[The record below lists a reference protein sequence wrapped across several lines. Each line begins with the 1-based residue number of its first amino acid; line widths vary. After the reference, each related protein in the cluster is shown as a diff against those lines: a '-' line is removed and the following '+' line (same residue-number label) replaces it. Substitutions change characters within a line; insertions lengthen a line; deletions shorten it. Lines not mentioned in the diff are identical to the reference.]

1 MAVTTL
7 PPDLLGQLEQA
18 ASERALT
25 ANELLEVAVRTYLR
39 QIEREKLEAEN
50 KAFRAMQAELV
61 EKYRGQ
67 HVAIHNGAVIDHDRD
82 LKALEGRV
90 QQIGR
95 HPVLFKRVEAEPEHV
110 FVFRSL
116 SFPRGEA

>member
-1 MAVTTL
+1 MTL

-25 ANELLEVAVRTYLR
+25 SNELLEVAVRTYLR

-61 EKYRGQ
+61 GRYRGQ
-67 HVAIHNGAVIDHDRD
+67 HVAIHNGAVIDHDPD
-82 LKALEGRV
+82 VKALEGRV
-90 QQIGR
+90 RERLGR
-95 HPVLFKRVEAEPEHV
+95 RPVLIKRVEAEPEHV
-110 FVFRSL
+110 HVFRSL
-116 SFPRGEA
+116 TFPRGEA